1 MYIQWNITHPQKR
14 TRKCHLQGHRWT
26 QRLSYCVIKS
36 DRKDKYHMLPL
47 ICGILKKT
55 VLLGWPKSLLRFF
68 PSDVTVRSSNTMEEW
83 LWRTT
88 HGLCNILLYPFQQQC
103 FAWPY
108 ALLNMKRQGNVP
120 GGPVVESLPSNA
132 GSITGRD
139 PTCLMAKKQ
148 NIKQQKQYCNK
159 FSKDFKKLHIKK
171 KKI

>member
-1 MYIQWNITHPQKR
+1 MRSLLWMF
-14 TRKCHLQGHRWT
+14 KCPAHLE
-26 QRLSYCVIKS
+26 L
-36 DRKDKYHMLPL
+36 
-47 ICGILKKT
+47 
-55 VLLGWPKSLLRFF
+55 LLGWPKSLLRFF

-108 ALLNMKRQGNVP
+108 ALLNRKRQGNVP

-148 NIKQQKQYCNK
+148 KHKKIEVMLQKIKG
-159 FSKDFKKLHIKK
+159 FKNGSHKKILKK
-171 KKI
+171 KRNSDTKYGKEAGGRGHPGRTVCSIPMEH